1 MKVIGITWPSGAG
14 KTTLS
19 TILKSNYSS
28 FIIDADEVARKLS
41 NDSKTKYF
49 EKMVNLFGKKILK
62 DDGKLNRKEIA
73 RTIYKN
79 KEKRRA
85 LNRLTFKYV
94 VDDIN
99 EQIKEAEK
107 QDYKY
112 IGIDVPLLYEAKME
126 RICDYVIAVVAED
139 QKKINRICQ
148 RDNITEELAKERLK
162 IQNDNEFFVKKAD
175 FVIHND
181 GTLEKLETSLK
192 EIIDK
197 IWKKWYQEYFH

>member
-1 MKVIGITWPSGAG
+1 MKVIGITGPSGAG

-197 IWKKWYQEYFH
+197 IRKK